1 MLFKR
6 CKLTAVQTAAF
17 HPPENE
23 YDAKYTE
30 STLTI
35 SLTRVLEE
43 LKDPCSSSNA

>member
-1 MLFKR
+1 MLFRR
-6 CKLTAVQTAAF
+6 CKLTAVQTTAF

-35 SLTRVLEE
+35 PLTSVLEE